1 MPAKN
6 TRIEKVMGETNIEK
20 DNVNM
25 LMTDQ
30 QYRIW
35 VNDLSRR
42 YKQSQVQAAIG
53 INGEQLRFYWTVGRD
68 IVAMHIEERWGHG
81 ILKQLSN
88 DLSKQLD
95 RKGFSVT
102 SLGYMKRFYLL
113 YPDAIPILPS
123 SGGEMEKSDSLPP
136 TGGKT
141 NSPLFCISWSLHKA
155 IIDAVGSDSQKGFFF
170 VRKTLQN
177 QWGRGMLLNML
188 GTDLYEVQG
197 KAATKFNITM
207 PTQDADL
214 AQDLVKGVYDFSF
227 AQIDEHYNEAQLKE
241 RLVGDIC
248 QFLLELGRGF
258 SFVGKEYRICAAGKE
273 KYIDLLFYIIPL
285 HRYCVIEVKTTEF
298 DFPDV
303 GQLAGYMGM
312 VDEVLNVV
320 GDNDCIGLLI
330 CHSKNNIFAHYALSK
345 INAPIGVAEYKLGKS
360 TLPQDFQD
368 KLPTEEE
375 ISKGLTE
382 LKR

>member
-1 MPAKN
+1 MPAEN

-20 DNVNM
+20 NNGNM
-25 LMTDQ
+25 HFADQ
-30 QYRIW
+30 QYSIW
-35 VNDLSRR
+35 VSDLSRR

-136 TGGKT
+136 LGGKT
-141 NSPLFCISWSLHKA
+141 NSPLFCIPWSHHKA
-155 IIDAVGSDSQKGFFF
+155 IIDAVGADSQKGFFF
-170 VRKTLQN
+170 VCKTLQN

-197 KAATKFNITM
+197 KAATNFNITM

-214 AQDLVKGVYDFSF
+214 AQDLVKGFPR
-227 AQIDEHYNEAQLKE
+227 QIAHG
-241 RLVGDIC
+241 RRDI
-248 QFLLELGRGF
+248 
-258 SFVGKEYRICAAGKE
+258 KKTYRIETVIYRK
-273 KYIDLLFYIIPL
+273 ILNNL
-285 HRYCVIEVKTTEF
+285 HNTPPNPPRACSTI
-298 DFPDV
+298 V
-303 GQLAGYMGM
+303 GL
-312 VDEVLNVV
+312 
-320 GDNDCIGLLI
+320 
-330 CHSKNNIFAHYALSK
+330 
-345 INAPIGVAEYKLGKS
+345 
-360 TLPQDFQD
+360 
-368 KLPTEEE
+368 
-375 ISKGLTE
+375 
-382 LKR
+382 